1 MSVQIIGDYITIN
14 EIITIKISDIISIKP
29 RSMVKVQEYTG
40 NIIARDFPKII
51 ILTNREEQEILYE
64 TDEERDEALI
74 HIRKSI
80 TEYSYKKNT
89 MEKQNSININVT
101 DSSNVNIVS
110 QSSNVSISQE
120 IKNEVC
126 SKIEE
131 LTKQLES
138 INNVDIN
145 LKNDI
150 LECVNDIK
158 ANIESNK
165 KVPKYSL
172 QGLIDLTSKIAS
184 LSSLGIGIAQLLGA

>member
-51 ILTNREEQEILYE
+51 ILTNREEQEILYK

-80 TEYSYKKNT
+80 TEYSYKKHT

-138 INNVDIN
+138 INNVDVN